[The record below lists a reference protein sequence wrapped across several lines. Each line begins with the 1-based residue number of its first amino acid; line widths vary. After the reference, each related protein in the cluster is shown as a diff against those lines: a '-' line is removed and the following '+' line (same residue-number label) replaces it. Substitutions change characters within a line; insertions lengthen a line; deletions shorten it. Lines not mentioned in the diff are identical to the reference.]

1 MQLSRLI
8 RGIALTDHV
17 GQDVEITS
25 LTSDTRSLV
34 PGGLFAA
41 LKGTRTDGTQYI
53 SQALDRGAAAV
64 LCEKAPDFPGPWLVA
79 KDARQAYGL
88 LCANWFD
95 NPADRLTLL
104 AVTGTNGKTTTTYLL
119 KHLLEEVLRAKVGL
133 LGTNQNLIGDRC
145 LPATHTTPDP
155 YQLHCLLA
163 QMVKEGC
170 AYGVMEVS
178 SHALDQGRAA
188 GLRFRAG
195 IFTNLT
201 RDHLDYH
208 GTMENYRRAKEKL
221 FHQCGTAILNLDDP
235 AGKAMAGRLPGPI
248 RTFGKDRGEVRAR
261 EVHLRPDGV
270 TFTALH
276 QGESVPVRLNIPGL
290 FSVYNALGVLA
301 CGLDLGIPL
310 EKAAKALENAPGVR
324 GRAEV
329 VPVPAPYTVLID
341 YAHTPDAL
349 EKILQTARA
358 VTRCRLICLFGCGG
372 DRDRSKRPIMGAV
385 AADLAD
391 WVILT
396 SDNPRTEDPETILDH
411 IAKGFPKNFD
421 RCIRV
426 TDRRAAIR
434 TALAMGRA
442 GDVILLAGKGHETC
456 QDVGGRRIHLDERE
470 EISSFFQE
478 NMLN

>member
-1 MQLSRLI
+1 LQLSRLI
-8 RGIALTDHV
+8 RGIALTDRI

-25 LTSDTRSLV
+25 LTSDTRSLA

-41 LKGTRTDGTQYI
+41 LRGSRTDGAQHI
-53 SQALDRGAAAV
+53 SEALDQGAAAI
-64 LCEKAPDFPGPWLVA
+64 LCEKAPDFPGPWLIA
-79 KDARQAYGL
+79 KDAREAYGH
-88 LCANWFD
+88 LCGNWFE

-119 KHLLEEVLRAKVGL
+119 KHVLETLLQAKVGL
-133 LGTNQNLIGDRC
+133 IGTNQNLIGDRC
-145 LPATHTTPDP
+145 VPATHTTPDP

-163 QMVKEGC
+163 QMVREGC
-170 AYGVMEVS
+170 AYVVMEIS
-178 SHALDQGRAA
+178 SHALDQGRVA
-188 GLRFRAG
+188 GLRFRSG

-208 GTMENYRRAKEKL
+208 GTMEAYRRAKERL
-221 FHQCGTAILNLDDP
+221 FAQCGTTVLNLDDP
-235 AGKAMAGRLPGPI
+235 AGRSMEGRLPSPV
-248 RTFGKDRGEVRAR
+248 RTFGQDRGEVRAKNIR
-261 EVHLRPDGV
+261 LFPDRV
-270 TFTALH
+270 EFLACH
-276 QGESVPVRLNIPGL
+276 QGQTVPVELNIPGL
-290 FSVYNALGVLA
+290 FSVYNALGVLT
-301 CGLDLGIPL
+301 CCLDLGIPL
-310 EKAAKALENAPGVR
+310 GRTAQALATAPGVK

-396 SDNPRTEDPETILDH
+396 SDNPRTEDPETILDQ
-411 IAKGFPKNFD
+411 IEGGFPKDFS

-426 TDRRAAIR
+426 ADRRQAIR

-442 GDVILLAGKGHETC
+442 GDVILLAGKGHETY
-456 QDVGGRRIHLDERE
+456 QDLGGTQRHFDERE
-470 EISSFFQE
+470 EITSFFE
-478 NMLN
+478 ESIV

>member
-1 MQLSRLI
+1 MQLSRLT
-8 RGIALTDHV
+8 RGIALTDHI

-41 LKGTRTDGTQYI
+41 LKGTRTDGTRYI
-53 SQALDRGAAAV
+53 SEALDRGAAAV
-64 LCEKAPDFPGPWLVA
+64 LCEKAPDHPGPWLVA

-88 LCANWFD
+88 LCGNWFG

-119 KHLLEEVLRAKVGL
+119 KHVLESVLQAKVGL
-133 LGTNQNLIGDRC
+133 LGTNQNLIGDRII
-145 LPATHTTPDP
+145 PATHTTPDP

-170 AYGVMEVS
+170 GYGVMEVS
-178 SHALDQGRAA
+178 SHALDQGRTA

-208 GTMENYRRAKEKL
+208 GTMEAYRRAKERL
-221 FHQCGTAILNLDDP
+221 FAQCGTAVLNLDDP

-248 RTFGKDRGEVRAR
+248 RTFGQDRGQVRAR
-261 EVHLRPDGV
+261 DIRLHPDGV
-270 TFTALH
+270 DFTALH
-276 QGESVPVRLNIPGL
+276 QGEAVPVRLQIPGL
-290 FSVYNALGVLA
+290 FSVYNALGVLTA
-301 CGLDLGIPL
+301 CLDLGIPL
-310 EKAAKALENAPGVR
+310 ERTAKALAAAPGVK

-329 VPVPAPYTVLID
+329 VPVPAPYTVIID

-372 DRDRSKRPIMGAV
+372 DRDRSKRPVMGAV

-396 SDNPRTEDPETILDH
+396 SDNPRTEDPEAILDQ
-411 IAKGFPKNFD
+411 IEGGFPND
-421 RCIRV
+421 CSRCIRV

-434 TALAMGRA
+434 AALAMGRA
-442 GDVILLAGKGHETC
+442 GDVILLAGKGHETY
-456 QDVGGRRIHLDERE
+456 QDAGGTRTHLDERE
-470 EISSFFQE
+470 EISSFFE
-478 NMLN
+478 ESMLN